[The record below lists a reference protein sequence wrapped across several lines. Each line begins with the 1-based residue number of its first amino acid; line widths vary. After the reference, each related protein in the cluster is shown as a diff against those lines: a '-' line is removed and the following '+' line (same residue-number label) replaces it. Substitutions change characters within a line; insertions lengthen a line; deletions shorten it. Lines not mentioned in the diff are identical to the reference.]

1 MHHQPNCDPWT
12 HHRVVLDLLVSNHPA
27 PWTLAELARAIASGN
42 EDGPE
47 PSTVTAEDALRDL
60 YAGGLVHRAGGF
72 YVATRAAVESA
83 RLAV

>member
-1 MHHQPNCDPWT
+1 MHSQPISDPWT
-12 HHRVVLDLLVSNHPA
+12 HHRVVLDLLIANHPA
-27 PWTLAELARAIASGN
+27 PWTLAELARAVASGD

-47 PSTVTAEDALRDL
+47 PSTVTAEDALCDL
-60 YAGGLVHRAGGF
+60 YAAGLVHRAGGF